1 MKKWITM
8 MLVAATVLTSVFAGN
23 MEVKAAEQTEDVD
36 VSYLMLENSLIGYAE
51 MKTRGV
57 YLMEGVSVINDAGN
71 SRVGVGGVT
80 NAAKRCTVTV
90 NTVLERKVNG
100 SWTRITSFSETNEN
114 AIYASVSKYV
124 SVTSGYYYRARSMH
138 YAGSDSSA
146 SYTDALWM

>member
-1 MKKWITM
+1 MKKWFAM
-8 MLVAATVLTSVFAGN
+8 MLVAATVLTGVFTGN
-23 MEVKAAEQTEDVD
+23 MEVNASEQAEAVE
-36 VSYLMLENSLIGYAE
+36 VSYSSLDKTLIGYAQ
-51 MKTRGV
+51 MQTRGV
-57 YLMEGVSVINDAGN
+57 YLMNGSSTLNDAGN
-71 SRVGVGGVT
+71 SRVGVGGIT
-80 NAAKRCTVTV
+80 NAAKRCKVSV

-114 AIYASVSKYV
+114 AIHASVSQYV